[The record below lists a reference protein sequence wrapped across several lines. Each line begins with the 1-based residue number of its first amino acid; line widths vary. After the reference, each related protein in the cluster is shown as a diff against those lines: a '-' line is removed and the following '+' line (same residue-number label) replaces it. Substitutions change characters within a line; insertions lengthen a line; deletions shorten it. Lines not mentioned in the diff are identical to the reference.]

1 VTVPQDFASEYARI
15 VSPLP
20 RFGVAL
26 ESLITDLLKSAEV
39 SVHRVE
45 HRVKSAESAGGKM
58 ARKIAEGETRSLD
71 SFTDLLGLRVITYF
85 QDEVEAVASVLEREF
100 TVDAN
105 NSVDKSAALHPDQF
119 GYISTHYVLKLS
131 GSRVALPEYLPFADI
146 RFEVQIRS
154 ILQHAWAEIEHDL
167 GYKAE
172 AVPRV
177 VRRRFSR
184 LAGVLELADD
194 EFVGLRREVGRHQDN
209 IRETIGNGA
218 LGIEIDQDSLSAF
231 VRQESRIGQ
240 LDRSIAKELN
250 GVMQRQVDEE
260 FMGRQAAHLVEL
272 DFASIEDLS
281 NYLHSEWEVL
291 RRFVNNRLSNMTHA
305 PRNKRVPVPVGI
317 TLYYA
322 GLVRHAQEV
331 QKGNK
336 GSAAYSGI
344 SIDSLRSSLESAMT
358 GSDPLPGVLALAS

>member
-1 VTVPQDFASEYARI
+1 VPQDFATEYARI
-15 VSPLP
+15 AGPLP
-20 RFGVAL
+20 KFGVAL
-26 ESLITDLLKSAEV
+26 ESLITDLLKSADV
-39 SVHRVE
+39 NAHHVE
-45 HRVKSAESAGGKM
+45 HRVKSAASAAGKM
-58 ARKIAEGETRSLD
+58 ARKIAEGGEPRSLD

-85 QDEVEAVASVLEREF
+85 QDEVDGVARLLEREF
-100 TVDAN
+100 FVDSE

-131 GSRVALPEYLPFADI
+131 ESRVSLPEYLPFAGI

-194 EFVGLRREVGRHQDN
+194 EFVGLRREVSKHQEN
-209 IRETIGNGA
+209 IKATIGNGA
-218 LGIEIDQDSLSAF
+218 LSIEVDQDSLSAF
-231 VRQESRIGQ
+231 VRQERRIGQ
-240 LDRSIAKELN
+240 LDRSIAKAMN

-260 FMGRQAAHLVEL
+260 YMGRQATRLTDL
-272 DFASIEDLS
+272 GFTSIEDLS
-281 NYLHSEWEVL
+281 NYLHSEWELL
-291 RRFVNNRLSNMTHA
+291 RRFIDNRLSNTAHA
-305 PRNKRVPVPVGI
+305 PRNKRVPVPMGI

-322 GLVRHAQEV
+322 GLLKHTQEV
-331 QKGNK
+331 RQGND
-336 GSAAYSGI
+336 GGVAYSGI
-344 SIDSLRSSLESAMT
+344 SSQAGRN
-358 GSDPLPGVLALAS
+358 